1 MLWYEFKIEMM
12 LSASPYV
19 SLSLPYVQA
28 SCDFILEDILSLFCK
43 ISIPIHAIIVTVA
56 IHDRDAVSKNFRRKD
71 EKREELRDGEL
82 SFFPSCGTGACR
94 IPMVHFLA

>member
-1 MLWYEFKIEMM
+1 M
-12 LSASPYV
+12 LSTSPYV

-43 ISIPIHAIIVTVA
+43 ISIPIHAINVTVT
-56 IHDRDAVSKNFRRKD
+56 IRDRDAVAKNFRRKD
-71 EKREELRDGEL
+71 EKREELWRDEER
-82 SFFPSCGTGACR
+82 SFLPCGTGTCR